1 MFTPGTNDGGEVDK
15 HRVETSNE
23 YNTPLKVDGALGT
36 DHEEMHVDNVGRSTS
51 TNNDH
56 VLVAEDHAKYDE
68 MGRMISF
75 LETQVSMLE
84 APLDEIK
91 MDARKWET
99 NATNLK
105 KMNDELEDQL
115 QLLRGVTSTTKVR
128 RSGDVRLESEVDELR
143 TKLQNEMFEKIK
155 LCAELRKEK
164 VEIDRLH
171 QSNTMLIAEIE

>member
-1 MFTPGTNDGGEVDK
+1 
-15 HRVETSNE
+15 
-23 YNTPLKVDGALGT
+23 
-36 DHEEMHVDNVGRSTS
+36 
-51 TNNDH
+51 
-56 VLVAEDHAKYDE
+56 
-68 MGRMISF
+68 MIYF
-75 LETQVSMLE
+75 LETHVSMPE
-84 APLDEIK
+84 AALDETK

-128 RSGDVRLESEVDELR
+128 RSGDVRLQSEVDELR
-143 TKLQNEMFEKIK
+143 TKLQNEMFEKIE

-171 QSNTMLIAEIE
+171 QSNTMLIEEIE